1 MFECFIIIHEVCTKN
16 TTRYCNWLVYT
27 CLGLCQKVRRIVTM
41 LQCSLKHYVDNMQI
55 MIYVIT
61 KRLFLVISMYSNDS
75 KVTSSF
81 ISMDVSRLGSNII
94 QK

>member
-1 MFECFIIIHEVCTKN
+1 
-16 TTRYCNWLVYT
+16 
-27 CLGLCQKVRRIVTM
+27 
-41 LQCSLKHYVDNMQI
+41 MQI

-61 KRLFLVISMYSNDS
+61 TRLFLMISMYSNDS

-94 QK
+94 QIYKKKYKYAHQYAN